1 MSKNPIKVALIGN
14 PNVGK
19 TSVFNQLTGTRQ
31 KVGNYAGVTVERKV
45 GFFQLPSGN
54 QVRVLD
60 LPGTYSLDATSP
72 DEAVTRDV
80 CLGKIKDE
88 SQQDA
93 FLCVVDA
100 TNLKLHLGL
109 VLEMIELG
117 RPILLVLNM
126 MDEARRR
133 GMQINTQKL
142 SERLGVPVV
151 ETVAVRDSGIQN
163 LMHALDQGKFAVP
176 QTELTGLTGSQHQR
190 IQTILHDVVQF
201 VDEEDKQDAIVIE
214 LYAKQFGWEARYA
227 GDDKTLG
234 KANVRLIEGINTL
247 GVDLA
252 DPAAQDDKVV
262 TELHLPVGKKVIFKM
277 RSQDVLHSAYMPHF
291 RAQMNC
297 VPGMI
302 TQFSFTP
309 TVTTADMRT
318 DAAIVAKVDKINKI
332 RTKNSAKIVAEGGT
346 ALDPYTFDYLLLCNK
361 ICGSSH
367 YNMQMKIVVD
377 TPEEFKTWLSDKP
390 TLAQQWKEANAPKPV
405 ETAVAPAVD
414 STKVV
419 AQVIK

>member
-1 MSKNPIKVALIGN
+1 MTSFLVFIILVLVGIAVWQLTKIFDLTQIGGSSDNDEIANDKDNSVNGYLMFAFVGFIYVFTIYSLYAWGDLVLGTPGSEHGKDVDNLMAISMALI
-14 PNVGK
+14 
-19 TSVFNQLTGTRQ
+19 
-31 KVGNYAGVTVERKV
+31 
-45 GFFQLPSGN
+45 FF
-54 QVRVLD
+54 V
-60 LPGTYSLDATSP
+60 
-72 DEAVTRDV
+72 
-80 CLGKIKDE
+80 
-88 SQQDA
+88 
-93 FLCVVDA
+93 
-100 TNLKLHLGL
+100 
-109 VLEMIELG
+109 
-117 RPILLVLNM
+117 
-126 MDEARRR
+126 
-133 GMQINTQKL
+133 
-142 SERLGVPVV
+142 
-151 ETVAVRDSGIQN
+151 
-163 LMHALDQGKFAVP
+163 
-176 QTELTGLTGSQHQR
+176 
-190 IQTILHDVVQF
+190 QTITQFLLHYFAFKYRGKEGQKALYFADNNKLEAIWTIIPVIVLAGLIMYGLYTWNNIMF

-302 TQFSFTP
+302 TQFSFIP
-309 TVTTADMRT
+309 TVTTADMRN
-318 DAAIVAKVDKINKI
+318 DEAIIAKVDKINKI
-332 RTKNSAKIVAEGGT
+332 RTKNSKKIVAEGGV

-361 ICGSSH
+361 ICGASH

-377 TPEEFKTWLSDKP
+377 TPADFKAWLAEKP
-390 TLAQQWKEANAPKPV
+390 TLAQQWKEANAPAPV
-405 ETAVAPAVD
+405 EAPVATPAVAVD

>member
-1 MSKNPIKVALIGN
+1 MTSFLVFIILVLVGIAVWQLTKIFDLTQIGGSSDNDEIANDRDNTVNGYLMFAFVGFIYVFTIYSLYAWGDLVLGTPASEHGKDVDNLMAISMALI
-14 PNVGK
+14 
-19 TSVFNQLTGTRQ
+19 
-31 KVGNYAGVTVERKV
+31 
-45 GFFQLPSGN
+45 FF
-54 QVRVLD
+54 V
-60 LPGTYSLDATSP
+60 
-72 DEAVTRDV
+72 
-80 CLGKIKDE
+80 
-88 SQQDA
+88 
-93 FLCVVDA
+93 
-100 TNLKLHLGL
+100 
-109 VLEMIELG
+109 
-117 RPILLVLNM
+117 
-126 MDEARRR
+126 
-133 GMQINTQKL
+133 
-142 SERLGVPVV
+142 
-151 ETVAVRDSGIQN
+151 
-163 LMHALDQGKFAVP
+163 
-176 QTELTGLTGSQHQR
+176 
-190 IQTILHDVVQF
+190 QTITQFLLHYFAFKYRGKEGQKALYFADNNKLEAIWTIIPVIVLAGLIMYGLYTWNNIMF
-201 VDEEDKQDAIVIE
+201 VDKEDEQDAIVIE

-302 TQFSFTP
+302 TQFAFTP
-309 TVTTADMRT
+309 TVTTADMRS
-318 DAAIVAKVDKINKI
+318 DEAIMFKVDKINKI
-332 RTKNSAKIVAEGGT
+332 RTENSKKIVAKGGV

-361 ICGSSH
+361 ICGASH

-377 TPEEFKTWLSDKP
+377 TPADFKAWLAEKP
-390 TLAQQWKEANAPKPV
+390 TLAQQWKDANAPAPV
-405 ETAVAPAVD
+405 AAEGTPVAVD